1 MTNKTQMQTSALE
14 PMSVLS
20 LEEIE
25 QVSGGKPK
33 VDVTVKATADS
44 KGKVGG
50 EVSVT
55 FHF

>member
-1 MTNKTQMQTSALE
+1 LQASELE
-14 PMSVLS
+14 SMSVLS

-33 VDVTVKATADS
+33 VDVTVKATTDS

-50 EVSVT
+50 EVSIT
-55 FHF
+55 LHF